1 MTIQIR
7 NSYQFLLI
15 RKKTVLSKNRVLFW
29 KYHMLLMF
37 LNFFVL
43 ITTRSWNI
51 TMKLF
56 LSMFNIVASYLF
68 QYRRRIFECRTRNFY
83 KSSDGNPA
91 TAQAGMSGWCCS
103 TSGSASKHN
112 LDNKCQ
118 SFYTGL
124 SSQVRNYTEI
134 HKDSKCFEGVA
145 EIKIG
150 DLFVLEDL
158 DGIVL
163 NRDLWR

>member
-1 MTIQIR
+1 
-7 NSYQFLLI
+7 
-15 RKKTVLSKNRVLFW
+15 
-29 KYHMLLMF
+29 MF
-37 LNFFVL
+37 
-43 ITTRSWNI
+43 

-163 NRDLWR
+163 NRDL

>member
-1 MTIQIR
+1 
-7 NSYQFLLI
+7 
-15 RKKTVLSKNRVLFW
+15 
-29 KYHMLLMF
+29 
-37 LNFFVL
+37 
-43 ITTRSWNI
+43 
-51 TMKLF
+51 MKLF

-124 SSQVRNYTEI
+124 SSQVRNYT
-134 HKDSKCFEGVA
+134 DSKCFEGVV
-145 EIKIG
+145 EINIG
-150 DLFVLEDL
+150 DLFVTLKDL
-158 DGIVL
+158 DGKVL
-163 NRDLWR
+163 KYSKGMVFFFGQESTHCYFPYFFNPRQIFYPEPLALAF